1 MSDDPKPARSA
12 PPRRTRDE
20 TRSLVLEVAARR
32 FSRASYEAVSL
43 DDIAA
48 ESGVRKANLLYHFTS
63 KEQLWYDTVD
73 HVFAE
78 VERFYAEREGDD
90 PKTWGDLRGF
100 VRTYFEACRLNP
112 AYVLIPLIEGATAN
126 WRSEWIAER
135 HLKRHVHD
143 FDLYVRR
150 LIAEGVLPPIEPVH
164 LQNMLTGGVQH
175 FVANA
180 AVWERA
186 LGVDTRDKAFI
197 DGYANSVVGLLE
209 RAWGDRTEA

>member
-1 MSDDPKPARSA
+1 MSDDPKPARSVT
-12 PPRRTRDE
+12 PRRTKDE

-78 VERFYAEREGDD
+78 VERFYAEREGDGPD
-90 PKTWGDLRGF
+90 SWGGLERF

-126 WRSEWIAER
+126 WRSEWLADRGLKER
-135 HLKRHVHD
+135 RRARAAGALRRNRTLRNGLQAGGADRAHERDSSMVNARSASM
-143 FDLYVRR
+143 VNAR
-150 LIAEGVLPPIEPVH
+150 LI
-164 LQNMLTGGVQH
+164 
-175 FVANA
+175 VAISG
-180 AVWERA
+180 R
-186 LGVDTRDKAFI
+186 
-197 DGYANSVVGLLE
+197 NSVG
-209 RAWGDRTEA
+209 T

>member
-1 MSDDPKPARSA
+1 MSKDPKPNRPAT
-12 PPRRTRDE
+12 PRRTRDE
-20 TRSLVLEVAARR
+20 TRLLVLEVAARL

-43 DDIAA
+43 DDIAGQA
-48 ESGVRKANLLYHFTS
+48 GVRKANLLYHFTS

-78 VERFYAEREGDD
+78 VERFYAAEEGDG
-90 PKTWGDLRGF
+90 PENWGDLRGF

-112 AYVLIPLIEGATAN
+112 AYVLIPLIEGATTN

-135 HLKRHVHD
+135 YLRRHVHD

-150 LIAEGVLPPIEPVH
+150 LIAEGALPPIEPVH

-197 DGYANSVVGLLE
+197 DSYANSVLGLLE
-209 RAWGDRTEA
+209 RGWGGRVQT

>member
-1 MSDDPKPARSA
+1 MSKDPKSHRPAT
-12 PPRRTRDE
+12 PRRTRDE
-20 TRSLVLEVAARR
+20 TRLLVLEVAARL

-43 DDIAA
+43 DEIAA
-48 ESGVRKANLLYHFTS
+48 QAGVRKANLLYHFTS

-78 VERFYAEREGDD
+78 VERFYADREGDG
-90 PKTWGDLRGF
+90 PENWGDLRGF

-135 HLKRHVHD
+135 YLRRHVHD

-180 AVWERA
+180 AVWGRA
-186 LGVDTRDKAFI
+186 LGVDTREKAFI
-197 DGYANSVVGLLE
+197 DGYADSVLGLLE
-209 RAWGDRTEA
+209 RAWGDRAQV

>member
-1 MSDDPKPARSA
+1 MSENPKPDRAA
-12 PPRRTRDE
+12 APRRSRDE
-20 TRSLVLEVAARR
+20 TRLLVLEVAARL

-48 ESGVRKANLLYHFTS
+48 QSGVRKANLLYHFTS

-78 VERFYAEREGDD
+78 VDRFYAENEGDG
-90 PKTWGDLRGF
+90 PETWGDLRRF

-126 WRSEWIAER
+126 WRSAWLADH
-135 HLKRHVHD
+135 HLKRHVHS

-150 LIAEGVLPPIEPVH
+150 LIAEGALPPIEPVH

-186 LGVDTRDKAFI
+186 LGVDTREKAFI
-197 DGYANSVVGLLE
+197 DGYADSVLGLLE
-209 RAWGDRTEA
+209 RGWGGRAEA